1 MSSFFASEEFTTA
14 MDILKNQFPLAIWE
28 TVYVTVLSTFFA
40 AVFRLPPGP
49 FVLGSGEGN
58 TRNPRT
64 SPLLSFPPSL

>member
-40 AVFRLPPGP
+40 AVIGLWRGKTEKFCAY
-49 FVLGSGEGN
+49 
-58 TRNPRT
+58 
-64 SPLLSFPPSL
+64 PSAFCIF

>member
-40 AVFRLPPGP
+40 AGFG
-49 FVLGSGEGN
+49 FF
-58 TRNPRT
+58 
-64 SPLLSFPPSL
+64 FPPLFILDVRKRGNVP

>member
-40 AVFRLPPGP
+40 AVIGLP
-49 FVLGSGEGN
+49 LGSTACGGGEWKN
-58 TRNPRT
+58 
-64 SPLLSFPPSL
+64 SACA